1 MSNVINISDDLIIKQ
16 HVSVL
21 SVIVGE
27 NYELSRCM
35 LVFLSVIVGENYEL
49 SRSYYLMV
57 QSKKLKENVVILLLS
72 R

>member
-1 MSNVINISDDLIIKQ
+1 
-16 HVSVL
+16 
-21 SVIVGE
+21 
-27 NYELSRCM
+27 M

-57 QSKKLKENVVILLLS
+57 QSEKLKNNVVILFLS